1 MAGRAPR
8 LRPDVEVPA
17 GGLTIG
23 EAAAALGLGIDTLR
37 YWEREGL
44 TAEPAGR
51 TGTGQRR
58 YTERDLEWL
67 AGVVTL
73 RRTGMPIRDIRAF
86 AALTRRPGTERERL
100 EVFEAHRERV
110 LERLR
115 ETRGHLA
122 AIDRKIAYYRDAA
135 GDTAGRHGAAGS
147 ATTEDAGP
155 AHTTTEDDTP

>member
-1 MAGRAPR
+1 MAVRVPR
-8 LRPDVEVPA
+8 LRPDVEVPR

-86 AALTRRPGTERERL
+86 AALTRRPGTEAERL
-100 EVFEAHRERV
+100 AVFEAHRERV

-115 ETRGHLA
+115 ETRTHLA
-122 AIDRKIAYYRDAA
+122 AIDRKIAYYRAAATDGGAGSESA
-135 GDTAGRHGAAGS
+135 GDRS
-147 ATTEDAGP
+147 ATP
-155 AHTTTEDDTP
+155 AHTTEH